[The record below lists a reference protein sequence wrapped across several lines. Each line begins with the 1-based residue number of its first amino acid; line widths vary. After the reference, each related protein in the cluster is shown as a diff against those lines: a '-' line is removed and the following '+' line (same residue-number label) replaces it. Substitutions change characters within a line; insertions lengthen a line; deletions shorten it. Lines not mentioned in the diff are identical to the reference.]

1 LLVSLSL
8 WKRKKNNNKKWNV
21 ACIAAFIEVIR
32 EELWIKDLECK
43 KILPLVADV
52 TTFSRRQM

>member
-1 LLVSLSL
+1 LLASLLL
-8 WKRKKNNNKKWNV
+8 WKRKNNNNKWNV
-21 ACIAAFIEVIR
+21 ACIEAFIEVIR

>member
-1 LLVSLSL
+1 LLALLSL
-8 WKRKKNNNKKWNV
+8 WKRKKNNNNWNV
-21 ACIAAFIEVIR
+21 ACIEAFIEVIR

-43 KILPLVADV
+43 KILPLVADA

>member
-1 LLVSLSL
+1 
-8 WKRKKNNNKKWNV
+8 V
-21 ACIAAFIEVIR
+21 ACIDAFIEVIR

-43 KILPLVADV
+43 KILPLVAGA

>member
-1 LLVSLSL
+1 LLASLSL
-8 WKRKKNNNKKWNV
+8 WKRKNNNKWNV
-21 ACIAAFIEVIR
+21 ACIEAFIEVIR

-43 KILPLVADV
+43 KILHLVADA